1 MISPCSCL
9 MLPDII
15 RRRSLILS
23 FRGVLRVLPRPPEL
37 ENSAGSDAEE
47 QEKIIRGAAARPRG
61 YRTIQKALRSGSTT
75 GPLRHDQESIIPD
88 NPRSLIL
95 TLLSEKIG
103 SRFPAVPHG

>member
-23 FRGVLRVLPRPPEL
+23 FRGVLLPRPPEL

-103 SRFPAVPHG
+103 SRFPAVPHS